1 MTKPYIDD
9 CRNMFG
15 PLGEEPRARL
25 EAVLENPTEE
35 TWDEAAH
42 LIVGKDGFTTLWQA
56 WVKVDP
62 DAPRSGCRYD
72 AETGKK
78 VSGWPA
84 IPDQLTLYRALREV
98 TS

>member
-1 MTKPYIDD
+1 MANAFVDD

-15 PLGEEPRARL
+15 SLNAECRGRL
-25 EAVLENPTEE
+25 EAVLDNPTEE
-35 TWDEAAH
+35 TWDEAYS

-62 DAPRSGCRYD
+62 AAPRSGPAD
-72 AETGKK
+72 EMAGKR
-78 VSGWPA
+78 SRWWPS

-98 TS
+98 TQ

>member
-1 MTKPYIDD
+1 MANAFVDD

-15 PLGEEPRARL
+15 SLDAECRGRL
-25 EAVLENPTEE
+25 EAVLDNPTEE
-35 TWDEAAH
+35 TWDEAYS

-62 DAPRSGCRYD
+62 AAPRSGPRD
-72 AETGKK
+72 DMKGKRI
-78 VSGWPA
+78 SGWPS

-98 TS
+98 TQ